1 MASRLNSAMLD
12 SQKELANAIAVL
24 SELPPLENSSLK
36 AEVVLTLDKMRLL
49 HFKQS
54 GRRRQPP
61 LIICY
66 ALVNRPTILDLAP
79 DRSLIQDLRAKGRD
93 IYLIDWGYPDLCDR
107 HIGLDDYIGDY
118 LESIVQCVLDRT
130 KFDQVDLMGICQGGV
145 FALAYASLNPEHV
158 RKLVT
163 LVTPVDTDVEGFTLS
178 DMVRETNIEQLVEAY
193 GNLPGEF
200 LNQIYAALK
209 PLQLGVI
216 KEMGLSRSIQDPSS
230 AELFLRMEEWINDS
244 PDLAGLAAIEFA
256 ETFFKGNGLLKGSF
270 HVDSKAVDLTNIRSP
285 ILNIFGTKDHLV
297 PPASSQSLKEA
308 IDPKTHYQELP
319 LPAGHIGA
327 FISDRCRGKVI
338 DAIEHH
344 LNGSAFKQ
352 SS

>member
-1 MASRLNSAMLD
+1 MANRYNQALLD
-12 SQKELANAIAVL
+12 SQKELAKAMAVL
-24 SELPPLENSSLK
+24 SELPPLEDSSLK

-79 DRSLIQDLRAKGRD
+79 DRSLVQDLRAKGRD

-118 LESIVQCVLDRT
+118 LDSVVQCVIERSG
-130 KFDQVDLMGICQGGV
+130 FEQIDLMGICQGGV
-145 FALAYASLNPEHV
+145 FSLAYASLKPERV

-163 LVTPVDTDVEGFTLS
+163 LVTPVDTGVEGFTLS
-178 DMVRETNIEQLVEAY
+178 EMVRETNIEQLVKAY
-193 GNLPGEF
+193 GNLPGQF

-209 PLQLGVI
+209 PLQLGVV
-216 KEMGLSRSIQDPSS
+216 KEMGLSRSIQDPTS
-230 AELFLRMEEWINDS
+230 AELFLRMEQWINDS
-244 PDLAGLAAIEFA
+244 PDLAGRAAVEFA
-256 ETFFKGNGLLKGSF
+256 ETFFKGNGLIQGSF
-270 HVDSKAVDLTNIRSP
+270 YVDSKAVKLRSIRSP

-297 PPASSQSLKEA
+297 PPTSSQALQTA
-308 IDPKTHYQELP
+308 ITPNTPYQELA

-327 FISDRCRGKVI
+327 FISDRCRDKVI
-338 DAIEHH
+338 SAIESH
-344 LNGSAFKQ
+344 LTS
-352 SS
+352 

>member
-1 MASRLNSAMLD
+1 MANRYNQALLD
-12 SQKELANAIAVL
+12 SQKELAKAMAVL
-24 SELPPLENSSLK
+24 SELPPLEDSSLK

-79 DRSLIQDLRAKGRD
+79 DRSLVQDLRAKGRD

-118 LESIVQCVLDRT
+118 LDSAVQCVIERSG
-130 KFDQVDLMGICQGGV
+130 FEQIDLMGICQGGV
-145 FALAYASLNPEHV
+145 FSLAYASLKPERV

-163 LVTPVDTDVEGFTLS
+163 LVTPVDTGVEGFTLS
-178 DMVRETNIEQLVEAY
+178 EMVRETNIEQLVKAY
-193 GNLPGEF
+193 GNLPGQF

-209 PLQLGVI
+209 PLQLGVV
-216 KEMGLSRSIQDPSS
+216 KEMGLSRSIQDPTS
-230 AELFLRMEEWINDS
+230 AELFLRMEQWINDS
-244 PDLAGLAAIEFA
+244 PDLAGRAAIEFA
-256 ETFFKGNGLLKGSF
+256 ETFFKGNGLIQGSF
-270 HVDSKAVDLTNIRSP
+270 YVDSKAVKLTSIRSP

-297 PPASSQSLKEA
+297 PTASSQALQTA
-308 IDPKTHYQELP
+308 ITPNTPYQELA

-327 FISDRCRGKVI
+327 FISDRCRDKVI
-338 DAIEHH
+338 SAIESH
-344 LNGSAFKQ
+344 LTS
-352 SS
+352 

>member
-1 MASRLNSAMLD
+1 MANRYNQALLD
-12 SQKELANAIAVL
+12 SQKELAKAMAVL
-24 SELPPLENSSLK
+24 SELPSLEDSSLK

-79 DRSLIQDLRAKGRD
+79 DRSLVQDLRAKGRD
-93 IYLIDWGYPDLCDR
+93 IFLIDWGYPDLCDR

-118 LESIVQCVLDRT
+118 LDSVVQYVIEHSG
-130 KFDQVDLMGICQGGV
+130 FEQIDLMGICQGGV
-145 FALAYASLNPEHV
+145 FSLAYASLKPERV

-178 DMVRETNIEQLVEAY
+178 EMVRETNIEQLVNAY
-193 GNLPGEF
+193 GNLPGQF

-209 PLQLGVI
+209 PLQLGVV
-216 KEMGLSRSIQDPSS
+216 KEMGLSRSIQDPTS
-230 AELFLRMEEWINDS
+230 AELFLRMEQWINDS
-244 PDLAGLAAIEFA
+244 PDLAGRAAIEFA
-256 ETFFKGNGLLKGSF
+256 ETFFKGNGLIQGSF
-270 HVDSKAVDLTNIRSP
+270 YVNSQAVKLTSIRCP

-297 PPASSQSLKEA
+297 PPTSSQALHTA
-308 IDPKTHYQELP
+308 IASNTPYQELA

-327 FISDRCRGKVI
+327 FISDRCRGQVI
-338 DAIEHH
+338 EAIESH
-344 LNGSAFKQ
+344 LNRK
-352 SS
+352 

>member
-1 MASRLNSAMLD
+1 MANRYNQALLD
-12 SQKELANAIAVL
+12 SQKELAKAMAVL
-24 SELPPLENSSLK
+24 SELPPLEDSSLK

-79 DRSLIQDLRAKGRD
+79 DRSLVQDLRAKGRD

-118 LESIVQCVLDRT
+118 LDSVVQCVIERSG
-130 KFDQVDLMGICQGGV
+130 FEQIDLMGICQGGV
-145 FALAYASLNPEHV
+145 FSLAYASLKPERV

-163 LVTPVDTDVEGFTLS
+163 LVTPVDTGVEGFTLS
-178 DMVRETNIEQLVEAY
+178 EMVRETNIEQLVKAY
-193 GNLPGEF
+193 GNLPGQF

-209 PLQLGVI
+209 PLQLGVV
-216 KEMGLSRSIQDPSS
+216 KEMGLSRSIQDPTS
-230 AELFLRMEEWINDS
+230 AELFLRMEQWINDS
-244 PDLAGLAAIEFA
+244 PDLAGRAAIEFA
-256 ETFFKGNGLLKGSF
+256 ETFFKGNGLIQGSF
-270 HVDSKAVDLTNIRSP
+270 YVDSKAVKLTSIRSP

-297 PPASSQSLKEA
+297 PPASSQALQTA
-308 IDPKTHYQELP
+308 ITPNTPYQELA

-327 FISDRCRGKVI
+327 FISDRCRDKVI
-338 DAIEHH
+338 SAIESH
-344 LNGSAFKQ
+344 LTS
-352 SS
+352 